1 MYITDVVW
9 WVYTAFV
16 VGLAL
21 FFLVFAY
28 KVREK
33 GD

>member
-9 WVYTAFV
+9 YGYTAFV
-16 VGLAL
+16 VAVAVFL
-21 FFLVFAY
+21 LVFASRV
-28 KVREK
+28 KGK